1 MFLIVFS
8 AIFQALMDMFYQDE
22 GGNNSGSAGGSI
34 SAINDTHNIIVS
46 VGAGGSGAAVAGAP
60 RNSLT
65 YEEVVRELMASE
77 RQYLRELH
85 MIIKVF
91 R

>member
-1 MFLIVFS
+1 
-8 AIFQALMDMFYQDE
+8 MDMFYQDE
-22 GGNNSGSAGGSI
+22 GNSSSSSI
-34 SAINDTHNIIVS
+34 MSEPHIMT
-46 VGAGGSGAAVAGAP
+46 GGAP

-65 YEEVVRELMASE
+65 YEEIVRELMASE

-91 R
+91 RYVVSIN

>member
-1 MFLIVFS
+1 
-8 AIFQALMDMFYQDE
+8 MDLFDHHELDCYFRLRFNE
-22 GGNNSGSAGGSI
+22 P
-34 SAINDTHNIIVS
+34 S
-46 VGAGGSGAAVAGAP
+46 VATAP
-60 RNSLT
+60 RTSLT
-65 YEEVVRELMASE
+65 YEEVVRELMAAE

>member
-1 MFLIVFS
+1 
-8 AIFQALMDMFYQDE
+8 MFYQDE
-22 GGNNSGSAGGSI
+22 GTSSTSI
-34 SAINDTHNIIVS
+34 MNEPHIMT
-46 VGAGGSGAAVAGAP
+46 GGAP

-65 YEEVVRELMASE
+65 YEEIVRELMASE